1 MKKRII
7 SALTSLAMSASFI
20 IGTLPASVQTMQ
32 AAAADITYTIADV
45 EGEAGADVDVPI
57 TIKGDTGTAGMVLEL
72 SADSRLKLKRRLNGN
87 AYEGAPTWN
96 ASTFT
101 FVWNA
106 GDGRNLVAAD
116 GAVLT
121 TLRFTV
127 PADAKPGDTYPISFR
142 GSESKVIDQDGNA
155 HNVTYV
161 DGSITIPG
169 GATTTTAAATTAAP
183 TTTTKAAVAT
193 TTQKVVSADLTYEIA
208 TVEGEAGA
216 DVDVPITIKGTDPGT
231 AGMVLELSADSNLKL
246 KRRMNGNAYEG
257 APTWNATTLTYVWNA
272 GDGRNLVAKDGATLT
287 TLKFTVPA
295 DAKPGDEYPITFRSD
310 LCKVIDQDGNKLDIA
325 LVGGKIVIPATATTA
340 AETTTTKAAETTTTQ
355 AGIAVDLTYEIA
367 TVEGEA
373 GADVDVP
380 ITIKGTDPGTAGM
393 ILELSADSN
402 LKLKRRLNGDAYE
415 GAPTWNATTLTYVW
429 NAGDGR
435 NLVAKDGA
443 TLTTLKFTVPADAKP
458 GDEYPITFRSD
469 LCKVIDQDGNKLDV
483 TFTDGKIIIPEA
495 TTTTTAAAT
504 TTTAAETT
512 TTTAAA
518 TTTTAAAT
526 TTSAPATTTTAAPVT
541 TTLPDAGAVTYVVPT
556 VTAAAGDEV
565 SMPVQVLGDPGTAGV
580 VIDLESDARLGYV
593 GYTAGVYAGGQ
604 WNQAKLIYSWSSGEG
619 ENVTADN
626 EAAMFNVTFKVPDDA
641 KPGDVFPITF
651 ESAEAVDTFGSN
663 IDVVTVDGA
672 IVIPDVTTTTT
683 EEVTTTTTA
692 AETTTTAAPVS
703 TTLPDAG
710 AVTYVVPTVT
720 AAAGDEVSMPVQV
733 LGDPGTAGVVI
744 DLKSD
749 ARLGY
754 VGYTAGVYAGGQW
767 NQAKLIYSWSSGE
780 GENVTADNEAAM
792 FNVTFKVPDDAKPG
806 DVFPI
811 TFESTEAVDTFGS
824 KIDVVTVDGAIV
836 IPDVTTTTTEE
847 VTTTTTAA
855 ETTTTTAAATT
866 TTAAETT
873 TTTAAA
879 TTTTAA
885 ETTTSTAAATTTS
898 APATT
903 TTAAPVTTTLPD
915 AGAVTYVVPTVTAA
929 AGDEVSM
936 PVQVLGDPGTAGVV
950 IDLESDARLGYVGYT
965 AGVYAGGQ
973 WNQAKLIYSWS
984 SGEGEN
990 VTADNEAAMFNVTF
1004 KVPDDAKPGDV
1015 FPITFESAEAVDTFG
1030 SNIDVVTVD
1039 GAIVIPDVTTTTTE
1053 EVTTTTTA
1061 AETTTTTAAATT
1073 TTEEVTTTTAAET
1086 TTSTAA
1092 ATTTTEEVTT
1102 TTTAAATTTTEEV
1115 TTTTTAAATTTT
1127 EEVTTTTTG
1136 AGTTTT
1142 APTTTTTTT
1151 ESTTVTTGRVNY
1163 QIAEVEA
1170 QPGEKVSVPV
1180 YVINDTGTLG
1190 LTVQF
1195 TADSRLKYQSN
1206 KAGDAYTGMP
1216 VWNAASFTL
1225 NWNLDAAETA
1235 KSGAVLTTLT
1245 YKVPD
1250 DAQPGDRFPVEFV
1263 VENCSTVDENGN
1275 TLTVGYFNGAIY
1287 IPDPDAT
1294 TTSTTEAPVT
1304 TTTTT
1309 TTPEAVTTTAPVTT
1323 TSESISTTM
1332 TTGRV
1337 NYQIAEVE
1345 AQPGEKVPVPV
1356 YVVNDTGTLGLT
1368 VQFTADSRLKYQS
1381 NAVGNAYTGMPV
1393 WDAAS
1398 YTLNWSLDTAE
1409 TAKSGAVLTTLTYKV
1424 PDDAQPG
1431 DRFPV
1436 EFVVENCSTVDEN
1449 GNALTVGY
1457 FNGAIYIPDPDAT
1470 TTSTT
1475 EAPVTTTTTTT
1486 TTAAETNVTSSEVTT
1501 VSTTETTVT
1510 SSEVTT
1516 VSTTETTVT
1525 SSETT
1530 TVSTTETTVTSSE
1543 VTTVSTTETTV
1554 TSSEA
1559 SGSETT
1565 TETSVSQSFSFTE
1578 PTRVCYWSHDNRPFD
1593 LEGLKVILQET
1604 IFIIHED
1611 GTVVEAEEQPAAV
1624 DITELCKTIFCNDK
1638 QVATPEDTY
1647 ETQIYKYMLEFAYEG
1662 NPEVI
1667 VGTHQVLIGVKGD
1680 TNLSGDVTV
1689 ADAVEILMYRAD
1701 MMANPNNPTYVFNE
1715 DPDLH
1720 KLGYFLG
1727 NVDCIKEG
1735 DDLNVA
1741 DAVNILM
1748 FRAEVLANGSATW
1761 EQIVGYDLIDPSDES
1776 TFRTI
1781 EKL

>member
-57 TIKGDTGTAGMVLEL
+57 TIKDDTGTAGMVLEL

-246 KRRMNGNAYEG
+246 KRRLNGDAYEG

-355 AGIAVDLTYEIA
+355 AGIAVDLIYEIA

-393 ILELSADSN
+393 VLELSADSN

-443 TLTTLKFTVPADAKP
+443 TLTTLRFTVPADAKP

-495 TTTTTAAAT
+495 TTTTTEEVTT
-504 TTTAAETT
+504 TTTAEATT

-672 IVIPDVTTTTT
+672 IIIPDVTTTTT

-692 AETTTTAAPVS
+692 AE
-703 TTLPDAG
+703 
-710 AVTYVVPTVT
+710 
-720 AAAGDEVSMPVQV
+720 
-733 LGDPGTAGVVI
+733 
-744 DLKSD
+744 
-749 ARLGY
+749 
-754 VGYTAGVYAGGQW
+754 
-767 NQAKLIYSWSSGE
+767 
-780 GENVTADNEAAM
+780 
-792 FNVTFKVPDDAKPG
+792 
-806 DVFPI
+806 
-811 TFESTEAVDTFGS
+811 
-824 KIDVVTVDGAIV
+824 
-836 IPDVTTTTTEE
+836 
-847 VTTTTTAA
+847 
-855 ETTTTTAAATT
+855 
-866 TTAAETT
+866 
-873 TTTAAA
+873 
-879 TTTTAA
+879 
-885 ETTTSTAAATTTS
+885 
-898 APATT
+898 TT

-1039 GAIVIPDVTTTTTE
+1039 GAIIIPDVTTTTTE

-1073 TTEEVTTTTAAET
+1073 TTAAE
-1086 TTSTAA
+1086 
-1092 ATTTTEEVTT
+1092 TT

-1115 TTTTTAAATTTT
+1115 TTTTTAEATTTTTAAATTTTAAATTTSAPATTTTAAPVTTTLPDAGAVTYVVPTVTAAAGDEVSMPVQVLGDPGTAGVVIDLESDARLGYVGYTAGVYAGGQWNQAKLIYSWFSGEGENVTADNEAAMFNVTFKVPDDAKPGDVFPITFESAEAVDTFGSNIDVVTVDGAIIIPDVTTTTTAAETTTTTAAATTTTAAETTTTTAAATTTTAAETTTTT
-1127 EEVTTTTTG
+1127 EEVTTTTT
-1136 AGTTTT
+1136 AAETTTTTEEVTTTTTAAETTTTTEEVTTTTTAAETTTTTAAATTTT
-1142 APTTTTTTT
+1142 APATTTTTA

-1170 QPGEKVSVPV
+1170 QPGEKVPVPV

-1275 TLTVGYFNGAIY
+1275 ALTVGYFNGAIY

-1323 TSESISTTM
+1323 TSETISTTM

-1381 NAVGNAYTGMPV
+1381 NAAGNAYTGMPV

-1475 EAPVTTTTTTT
+1475 EALVTTTTTTT
-1486 TTAAETNVTSSEVTT
+1486 TTAA
-1501 VSTTETTVT
+1501 ETTVT

-1516 VSTTETTVT
+1516 VSTTET
-1525 SSETT
+1525 SETG
-1530 TVSTTETTVTSSE
+1530 
-1543 VTTVSTTETTV
+1543 
-1554 TSSEA
+1554 
-1559 SGSETT
+1559 GSETT

-1624 DITELCKTIFCNDK
+1624 DITEQCKTIFCNDK

-1662 NPEVI
+1662 NPDVI

>member
-57 TIKGDTGTAGMVLEL
+57 TIKGTDTGTAGMVLEL

-96 ASTFT
+96 AATLT
-101 FVWNA
+101 YIWNA

-116 GAVLT
+116 GATLT

-127 PADAKPGDTYPISFR
+127 PADAQPGDTYPISFR

-183 TTTTKAAVAT
+183 TTTTKAAAAT

-216 DVDVPITIKGTDPGT
+216 DVDVPITIKGTDTGT

-246 KRRMNGNAYEG
+246 KRRMNGTAYEGAPTWNKDTLTYIWNAGDGRNLVAADGATLTTLRFTVPADAKPGDEYPISFRSDLCKVIDQDGNKLDIALVGGKIVIPATATTAAETTTTKAVETTTTQAGIAVDLTYEIATVEGEAGADVDVPITIKGTDTGTAGMVLELSADSNLKLKRRMNGTAYEG
-257 APTWNATTLTYVWNA
+257 APTWNAKTLTYIWNA

-310 LCKVIDQDGNKLDIA
+310 LCKVIDQDGNKLDI
-325 LVGGKIVIPATATTA
+325 
-340 AETTTTKAAETTTTQ
+340 
-355 AGIAVDLTYEIA
+355 
-367 TVEGEA
+367 
-373 GADVDVP
+373 
-380 ITIKGTDPGTAGM
+380 
-393 ILELSADSN
+393 
-402 LKLKRRLNGDAYE
+402 
-415 GAPTWNATTLTYVW
+415 
-429 NAGDGR
+429 
-435 NLVAKDGA
+435 
-443 TLTTLKFTVPADAKP
+443 
-458 GDEYPITFRSD
+458 
-469 LCKVIDQDGNKLDV
+469 
-483 TFTDGKIIIPEA
+483 TFTDGKIIIPDA
-495 TTTTTAAAT
+495 TTTTEEVT

-526 TTSAPATTTTAAPVT
+526 TTSAPAATTTAAPVTTTLPDAGAVTYVVPTVTAAAGDEVSMPVQVLGDPGTAGVVIDLESDARLGYVGYTAGVYAGGQWNQAKLIYSWSSGEGENVTADNEAAMFNVTFKVPDDAKPGDVFPITFESAEAVDTFGSNIDVVTVDGAIIIPDVTTTTTEEVTTTTTAAETTTTAAPVT

-672 IVIPDVTTTTT
+672 IIIPD
-683 EEVTTTTTA
+683 
-692 AETTTTAAPVS
+692 
-703 TTLPDAG
+703 
-710 AVTYVVPTVT
+710 
-720 AAAGDEVSMPVQV
+720 
-733 LGDPGTAGVVI
+733 
-744 DLKSD
+744 
-749 ARLGY
+749 
-754 VGYTAGVYAGGQW
+754 
-767 NQAKLIYSWSSGE
+767 
-780 GENVTADNEAAM
+780 
-792 FNVTFKVPDDAKPG
+792 
-806 DVFPI
+806 
-811 TFESTEAVDTFGS
+811 
-824 KIDVVTVDGAIV
+824 
-836 IPDVTTTTTEE
+836 

-873 TTTAAA
+873 TTTAVA

-885 ETTTSTAAATTTS
+885 ETTTTTEEVT
-898 APATT
+898 TT
-903 TTAAPVTTTLPD
+903 TTAA
-915 AGAVTYVVPTVTAA
+915 
-929 AGDEVSM
+929 E
-936 PVQVLGDPGTAGVV
+936 
-950 IDLESDARLGYVGYT
+950 
-965 AGVYAGGQ
+965 
-973 WNQAKLIYSWS
+973 
-984 SGEGEN
+984 
-990 VTADNEAAMFNVTF
+990 
-1004 KVPDDAKPGDV
+1004 
-1015 FPITFESAEAVDTFG
+1015 
-1030 SNIDVVTVD
+1030 
-1039 GAIVIPDVTTTTTE
+1039 TTTTTE

-1073 TTEEVTTTTAAET
+1073 TTAPA
-1086 TTSTAA
+1086 
-1092 ATTTTEEVTT
+1092 TT
-1102 TTTAAATTTTEEV
+1102 TTTA
-1115 TTTTTAAATTTT
+1115 
-1127 EEVTTTTTG
+1127 
-1136 AGTTTT
+1136 
-1142 APTTTTTTT
+1142 

-1170 QPGEKVSVPV
+1170 QPGEKVPVPV

-1275 TLTVGYFNGAIY
+1275 ALTVGYFNGAIY

-1309 TTPEAVTTTAPVTT
+1309 TTTTTPEAVTTTAPVTT
-1323 TSESISTTM
+1323 TSETISTTM

-1381 NAVGNAYTGMPV
+1381 NKAGDAYTGMPV
-1393 WDAAS
+1393 WNAAS
-1398 YTLNWSLDTAE
+1398 FTLNWNLDAAE

-1475 EAPVTTTTTTT
+1475 EALVTTTTTTT
-1486 TTAAETNVTSSEVTT
+1486 TTAA
-1501 VSTTETTVT
+1501 ETTVT

-1516 VSTTETTVT
+1516 VSTTET
-1525 SSETT
+1525 SETG
-1530 TVSTTETTVTSSE
+1530 
-1543 VTTVSTTETTV
+1543 
-1554 TSSEA
+1554 
-1559 SGSETT
+1559 GSETT

-1624 DITELCKTIFCNDK
+1624 DITEQCKTIFCNDK

-1662 NPEVI
+1662 NPDVI

>member
-57 TIKGDTGTAGMVLEL
+57 TIKGTDTGTAGMVLEL

-96 ASTFT
+96 AATLT
-101 FVWNA
+101 YIWNA

-116 GAVLT
+116 GATLT

-127 PADAKPGDTYPISFR
+127 PADAQPGDTYPISFR

-169 GATTTTAAATTAAP
+169 GATTTTAVATTTAAP
-183 TTTTKAAVAT
+183 TTTTKAAAAT
-193 TTQKVVSADLTYEIA
+193 TTQKVIAADLTYEIA

-216 DVDVPITIKGTDPGT
+216 DVDVPITIKGTDTGTAGMVLELSADSNLKLKRRLNGDAYEGAPTWNKDTLTYIWNAGDGRNLVAADGATLTTLRFTVPADAKPGDEYPISFRSDLCKVIDQDGNKLDIALVGGKIVIPATATTAAETTTTKAVETTTTQAGIAVDLTYEIATVEGEAGADVDVPITIKGTDTGT

-246 KRRMNGNAYEG
+246 KRRMNGTAYEG
-257 APTWNATTLTYVWNA
+257 APTWNKDTLTYIWNA

-310 LCKVIDQDGNKLDIA
+310 LCKVIDQDGNKLDI
-325 LVGGKIVIPATATTA
+325 
-340 AETTTTKAAETTTTQ
+340 
-355 AGIAVDLTYEIA
+355 
-367 TVEGEA
+367 
-373 GADVDVP
+373 
-380 ITIKGTDPGTAGM
+380 
-393 ILELSADSN
+393 
-402 LKLKRRLNGDAYE
+402 
-415 GAPTWNATTLTYVW
+415 
-429 NAGDGR
+429 
-435 NLVAKDGA
+435 
-443 TLTTLKFTVPADAKP
+443 
-458 GDEYPITFRSD
+458 
-469 LCKVIDQDGNKLDV
+469 
-483 TFTDGKIIIPEA
+483 TFTDGKIIIPA
-495 TTTTTAAAT
+495 ATTTTAAAT
-504 TTTAAETT
+504 TTTAAATTTTTAAATTTSAPAATTTAAPVSTTLPDAGAVTYVVPTVTAAAGDEVSMPVQVLGDPGTAGVVIDLESDARLGYVGYTAGVYAGGQWNQAKLIYSWSSGEGENVTADNEAAMFNVTFKVPDDAKPGDVFPITFESTEAVDTFGSNIDVVTVDGAIIIPDVTTTTTEEVTTTTTAEATT

-672 IVIPDVTTTTT
+672 IIIPD
-683 EEVTTTTTA
+683 
-692 AETTTTAAPVS
+692 
-703 TTLPDAG
+703 
-710 AVTYVVPTVT
+710 
-720 AAAGDEVSMPVQV
+720 
-733 LGDPGTAGVVI
+733 
-744 DLKSD
+744 
-749 ARLGY
+749 
-754 VGYTAGVYAGGQW
+754 
-767 NQAKLIYSWSSGE
+767 
-780 GENVTADNEAAM
+780 
-792 FNVTFKVPDDAKPG
+792 
-806 DVFPI
+806 
-811 TFESTEAVDTFGS
+811 
-824 KIDVVTVDGAIV
+824 
-836 IPDVTTTTTEE
+836 

-873 TTTAAA
+873 TTTAVA

-885 ETTTSTAAATTTS
+885 ETTTTTEEVT
-898 APATT
+898 TT
-903 TTAAPVTTTLPD
+903 TTAAETTTTTEEVTTT
-915 AGAVTYVVPTVTAA
+915 TTAA
-929 AGDEVSM
+929 E
-936 PVQVLGDPGTAGVV
+936 
-950 IDLESDARLGYVGYT
+950 
-965 AGVYAGGQ
+965 
-973 WNQAKLIYSWS
+973 
-984 SGEGEN
+984 
-990 VTADNEAAMFNVTF
+990 
-1004 KVPDDAKPGDV
+1004 
-1015 FPITFESAEAVDTFG
+1015 
-1030 SNIDVVTVD
+1030 
-1039 GAIVIPDVTTTTTE
+1039 TTTTTE

-1073 TTEEVTTTTAAET
+1073 TTAPA
-1086 TTSTAA
+1086 
-1092 ATTTTEEVTT
+1092 TT
-1102 TTTAAATTTTEEV
+1102 TTTA
-1115 TTTTTAAATTTT
+1115 
-1127 EEVTTTTTG
+1127 
-1136 AGTTTT
+1136 
-1142 APTTTTTTT
+1142 

-1170 QPGEKVSVPV
+1170 QPGEKVPVPV

-1275 TLTVGYFNGAIY
+1275 
-1287 IPDPDAT
+1287 
-1294 TTSTTEAPVT
+1294 
-1304 TTTTT
+1304 
-1309 TTPEAVTTTAPVTT
+1309 
-1323 TSESISTTM
+1323 
-1332 TTGRV
+1332 
-1337 NYQIAEVE
+1337 
-1345 AQPGEKVPVPV
+1345 
-1356 YVVNDTGTLGLT
+1356 
-1368 VQFTADSRLKYQS
+1368 
-1381 NAVGNAYTGMPV
+1381 
-1393 WDAAS
+1393 
-1398 YTLNWSLDTAE
+1398 
-1409 TAKSGAVLTTLTYKV
+1409 
-1424 PDDAQPG
+1424 
-1431 DRFPV
+1431 
-1436 EFVVENCSTVDEN
+1436 
-1449 GNALTVGY
+1449 ALTVGY

-1475 EAPVTTTTTTT
+1475 EALVTTTTTTT
-1486 TTAAETNVTSSEVTT
+1486 TTAA
-1501 VSTTETTVT
+1501 ETTVT

-1516 VSTTETTVT
+1516 VSTTET
-1525 SSETT
+1525 SETG
-1530 TVSTTETTVTSSE
+1530 
-1543 VTTVSTTETTV
+1543 
-1554 TSSEA
+1554 
-1559 SGSETT
+1559 GSETT

-1624 DITELCKTIFCNDK
+1624 DITEQCKTIFCNDK

-1662 NPEVI
+1662 NPDVI

>member
-57 TIKGDTGTAGMVLEL
+57 TIKGTDTGTAGMVLEL

-96 ASTFT
+96 AATLT
-101 FVWNA
+101 YIWNA

-116 GAVLT
+116 GATLT

-127 PADAKPGDTYPISFR
+127 PADAQPGDTYPISFR

-169 GATTTTAAATTAAP
+169 GATTTTAAATTTAAP
-183 TTTTKAAVAT
+183 TTTTKVAAAT
-193 TTQKVVSADLTYEIA
+193 TTQKVIAADLTYEIA

-216 DVDVPITIKGTDPGT
+216 DVDVPITVKGTDPGT

-246 KRRMNGNAYEG
+246 KRRLNGSAYEG
-257 APTWNATTLTYVWNA
+257 APTWNAATLTY
-272 GDGRNLVAKDGATLT
+272 
-287 TLKFTVPA
+287 
-295 DAKPGDEYPITFRSD
+295 I
-310 LCKVIDQDGNKLDIA
+310 
-325 LVGGKIVIPATATTA
+325 
-340 AETTTTKAAETTTTQ
+340 
-355 AGIAVDLTYEIA
+355 
-367 TVEGEA
+367 
-373 GADVDVP
+373 
-380 ITIKGTDPGTAGM
+380 
-393 ILELSADSN
+393 
-402 LKLKRRLNGDAYE
+402 
-415 GAPTWNATTLTYVW
+415 W

-483 TFTDGKIIIPEA
+483 ALVGGKIVIPATAITTAAEATTTKAAETTSTQAVIAVDLTYEIATVEGEAGADVDVPITVKGTDPGTAGMVLELSADSNLKLKRRLNGDAYEGAPTWNATTLTYIWNAGDGRNLVAADGATLTTLRFTVPADAKPGDEYPITFRSDLCKVIDQDGNKLDVTFTDGKIIIPAA
-495 TTTTTAAAT
+495 TTTTEEVTT

-526 TTSAPATTTTAAPVT
+526 TTSAPAATTTAAPVS

-672 IVIPDVTTTTT
+672 II
-683 EEVTTTTTA
+683 
-692 AETTTTAAPVS
+692 
-703 TTLPDAG
+703 
-710 AVTYVVPTVT
+710 
-720 AAAGDEVSMPVQV
+720 
-733 LGDPGTAGVVI
+733 
-744 DLKSD
+744 
-749 ARLGY
+749 
-754 VGYTAGVYAGGQW
+754 
-767 NQAKLIYSWSSGE
+767 
-780 GENVTADNEAAM
+780 
-792 FNVTFKVPDDAKPG
+792 
-806 DVFPI
+806 
-811 TFESTEAVDTFGS
+811 
-824 KIDVVTVDGAIV
+824 

-866 TTAAETT
+866 TTAA
-873 TTTAAA
+873 
-879 TTTTAA
+879 
-885 ETTTSTAAATTTS
+885 
-898 APATT
+898 
-903 TTAAPVTTTLPD
+903 
-915 AGAVTYVVPTVTAA
+915 
-929 AGDEVSM
+929 
-936 PVQVLGDPGTAGVV
+936 
-950 IDLESDARLGYVGYT
+950 
-965 AGVYAGGQ
+965 
-973 WNQAKLIYSWS
+973 
-984 SGEGEN
+984 
-990 VTADNEAAMFNVTF
+990 
-1004 KVPDDAKPGDV
+1004 
-1015 FPITFESAEAVDTFG
+1015 
-1030 SNIDVVTVD
+1030 
-1039 GAIVIPDVTTTTTE
+1039 
-1053 EVTTTTTA
+1053 
-1061 AETTTTTAAATT
+1061 ATT
-1073 TTEEVTTTTAAET
+1073 TTEEVTTT
-1086 TTSTAA
+1086 TAA

-1136 AGTTTT
+1136 AATTTT
-1142 APTTTTTTT
+1142 APATTTTTT

-1170 QPGEKVSVPV
+1170 QPGDKV
-1180 YVINDTGTLG
+1180 
-1190 LTVQF
+1190 
-1195 TADSRLKYQSN
+1195 A
-1206 KAGDAYTGMP
+1206 
-1216 VWNAASFTL
+1216 
-1225 NWNLDAAETA
+1225 
-1235 KSGAVLTTLT
+1235 
-1245 YKVPD
+1245 
-1250 DAQPGDRFPVEFV
+1250 
-1263 VENCSTVDENGN
+1263 
-1275 TLTVGYFNGAIY
+1275 
-1287 IPDPDAT
+1287 
-1294 TTSTTEAPVT
+1294 
-1304 TTTTT
+1304 
-1309 TTPEAVTTTAPVTT
+1309 
-1323 TSESISTTM
+1323 
-1332 TTGRV
+1332 
-1337 NYQIAEVE
+1337 
-1345 AQPGEKVPVPV
+1345 VPV

-1381 NAVGNAYTGMPV
+1381 NAAGNAYSGMPV
-1393 WDAAS
+1393 WNAAS
-1398 YTLNWSLDTAE
+1398 FTLNWNLDAAE

-1486 TTAAETNVTSSEVTT
+1486 TTTTAA
-1501 VSTTETTVT
+1501 ETTVT

-1525 SSETT
+1525 
-1530 TVSTTETTVTSSE
+1530 
-1543 VTTVSTTETTV
+1543 
-1554 TSSEA
+1554 

-1624 DITELCKTIFCNDK
+1624 DITEQCMTIFCNDK

-1662 NPEVI
+1662 NPDVI

>member
-1 MKKRII
+1 M
-7 SALTSLAMSASFI
+7 
-20 IGTLPASVQTMQ
+20 
-32 AAAADITYTIADV
+32 
-45 EGEAGADVDVPI
+45 
-57 TIKGDTGTAGMVLEL
+57 
-72 SADSRLKLKRRLNGN
+72 
-87 AYEGAPTWN
+87 
-96 ASTFT
+96 
-101 FVWNA
+101 
-106 GDGRNLVAAD
+106 
-116 GAVLT
+116 
-121 TLRFTV
+121 
-127 PADAKPGDTYPISFR
+127 
-142 GSESKVIDQDGNA
+142 
-155 HNVTYV
+155 
-161 DGSITIPG
+161 
-169 GATTTTAAATTAAP
+169 
-183 TTTTKAAVAT
+183 
-193 TTQKVVSADLTYEIA
+193 
-208 TVEGEAGA
+208 
-216 DVDVPITIKGTDPGT
+216 
-231 AGMVLELSADSNLKL
+231 
-246 KRRMNGNAYEG
+246 
-257 APTWNATTLTYVWNA
+257 
-272 GDGRNLVAKDGATLT
+272 
-287 TLKFTVPA
+287 
-295 DAKPGDEYPITFRSD
+295 
-310 LCKVIDQDGNKLDIA
+310 
-325 LVGGKIVIPATATTA
+325 
-340 AETTTTKAAETTTTQ
+340 
-355 AGIAVDLTYEIA
+355 
-367 TVEGEA
+367 
-373 GADVDVP
+373 
-380 ITIKGTDPGTAGM
+380 
-393 ILELSADSN
+393 
-402 LKLKRRLNGDAYE
+402 
-415 GAPTWNATTLTYVW
+415 
-429 NAGDGR
+429 
-435 NLVAKDGA
+435 
-443 TLTTLKFTVPADAKP
+443 
-458 GDEYPITFRSD
+458 
-469 LCKVIDQDGNKLDV
+469 
-483 TFTDGKIIIPEA
+483 
-495 TTTTTAAAT
+495 
-504 TTTAAETT
+504 
-512 TTTAAA
+512 
-518 TTTTAAAT
+518 
-526 TTSAPATTTTAAPVT
+526 
-541 TTLPDAGAVTYVVPT
+541 
-556 VTAAAGDEV
+556 
-565 SMPVQVLGDPGTAGV
+565 
-580 VIDLESDARLGYV
+580 
-593 GYTAGVYAGGQ
+593 
-604 WNQAKLIYSWSSGEG
+604 
-619 ENVTADN
+619 
-626 EAAMFNVTFKVPDDA
+626 
-641 KPGDVFPITF
+641 
-651 ESAEAVDTFGSN
+651 
-663 IDVVTVDGA
+663 
-672 IVIPDVTTTTT
+672 
-683 EEVTTTTTA
+683 
-692 AETTTTAAPVS
+692 
-703 TTLPDAG
+703 
-710 AVTYVVPTVT
+710 
-720 AAAGDEVSMPVQV
+720 
-733 LGDPGTAGVVI
+733 
-744 DLKSD
+744 
-749 ARLGY
+749 
-754 VGYTAGVYAGGQW
+754 
-767 NQAKLIYSWSSGE
+767 
-780 GENVTADNEAAM
+780 
-792 FNVTFKVPDDAKPG
+792 
-806 DVFPI
+806 
-811 TFESTEAVDTFGS
+811 
-824 KIDVVTVDGAIV
+824 
-836 IPDVTTTTTEE
+836 
-847 VTTTTTAA
+847 
-855 ETTTTTAAATT
+855 
-866 TTAAETT
+866 
-873 TTTAAA
+873 
-879 TTTTAA
+879 
-885 ETTTSTAAATTTS
+885 
-898 APATT
+898 
-903 TTAAPVTTTLPD
+903 
-915 AGAVTYVVPTVTAA
+915 
-929 AGDEVSM
+929 
-936 PVQVLGDPGTAGVV
+936 
-950 IDLESDARLGYVGYT
+950 
-965 AGVYAGGQ
+965 
-973 WNQAKLIYSWS
+973 
-984 SGEGEN
+984 
-990 VTADNEAAMFNVTF
+990 
-1004 KVPDDAKPGDV
+1004 
-1015 FPITFESAEAVDTFG
+1015 
-1030 SNIDVVTVD
+1030 
-1039 GAIVIPDVTTTTTE
+1039 
-1053 EVTTTTTA
+1053 
-1061 AETTTTTAAATT
+1061 
-1073 TTEEVTTTTAAET
+1073 
-1086 TTSTAA
+1086 
-1092 ATTTTEEVTT
+1092 
-1102 TTTAAATTTTEEV
+1102 
-1115 TTTTTAAATTTT
+1115 
-1127 EEVTTTTTG
+1127 
-1136 AGTTTT
+1136 
-1142 APTTTTTTT
+1142 
-1151 ESTTVTTGRVNY
+1151 NY

-1170 QPGEKVSVPV
+1170 QPGEKVPVPV

-1309 TTPEAVTTTAPVTT
+1309 EAVTTTAPVTT

-1381 NAVGNAYTGMPV
+1381 NAAGNAYTGMPV

-1475 EAPVTTTTTTT
+1475 EASVTTTTTTT
-1486 TTAAETNVTSSEVTT
+1486 TTAAETTVTSSEVTT

-1525 SSETT
+1525 SSE
-1530 TVSTTETTVTSSE
+1530 

-1554 TSSEA
+1554 TTSET

-1624 DITELCKTIFCNDK
+1624 DITEQCMTIFCNDK

>member
-1 MKKRII
+1 M
-7 SALTSLAMSASFI
+7 
-20 IGTLPASVQTMQ
+20 PVQ
-32 AAAADITYTIADV
+32 V
-45 EGEAGADVDVPI
+45 L
-57 TIKGDTGTAGMVLEL
+57 GDPGTAGVVIDLESDARL
-72 SADSRLKLKRRLNGN
+72 GYVGYTAGVYAGGQWNQAKLIYSWSSGEGENVTADNEAAMFN
-87 AYEGAPTWN
+87 V
-96 ASTFT
+96 TFK
-101 FVWNA
+101 
-106 GDGRNLVAAD
+106 
-116 GAVLT
+116 
-121 TLRFTV
+121 V
-127 PADAKPGDTYPISFR
+127 PDDAKPGDVF
-142 GSESKVIDQDGNA
+142 
-155 HNVTYV
+155 
-161 DGSITIPG
+161 
-169 GATTTTAAATTAAP
+169 
-183 TTTTKAAVAT
+183 
-193 TTQKVVSADLTYEIA
+193 
-208 TVEGEAGA
+208 
-216 DVDVPITIKGTDPGT
+216 
-231 AGMVLELSADSNLKL
+231 
-246 KRRMNGNAYEG
+246 
-257 APTWNATTLTYVWNA
+257 
-272 GDGRNLVAKDGATLT
+272 
-287 TLKFTVPA
+287 
-295 DAKPGDEYPITFRSD
+295 PITFES
-310 LCKVIDQDGNKLDIA
+310 
-325 LVGGKIVIPATATTA
+325 T
-340 AETTTTKAAETTTTQ
+340 E
-355 AGIAVDLTYEIA
+355 AVDTFGSKIDVV
-367 TVEGEA
+367 TV
-373 GADVDVP
+373 
-380 ITIKGTDPGTAGM
+380 
-393 ILELSADSN
+393 
-402 LKLKRRLNGDAYE
+402 
-415 GAPTWNATTLTYVW
+415 
-429 NAGDGR
+429 
-435 NLVAKDGA
+435 DGA
-443 TLTTLKFTVPADAKP
+443 
-458 GDEYPITFRSD
+458 
-469 LCKVIDQDGNKLDV
+469 
-483 TFTDGKIIIPEA
+483 IIIPDV
-495 TTTTTAAAT
+495 
-504 TTTAAETT
+504 TT

-526 TTSAPATTTTAAPVT
+526 TTSAPAATTTAAPVS

-565 SMPVQVLGDPGTAGV
+565 SMPVQVLGDPGTAGVVIDLESDARLGYVGYTAGVYAGGQWNQAKLIYSWSSGEGENVTADNEAAMLNVTFKVPNDAKPGDVFPITFESAEAVDTFGSNIDVVKVDGAIIIPDVTTTTTEEVTTTTTAAETTTTTAAATTTTAAEITTTTEEVTTTTTAAETTTTTAAATTTSAPATTTTAAPVSTTLPEAGAVTYVVPTVTAAAGDEVSMPVQVLGDSGTAGV

-692 AETTTTAAPVS
+692 A
-703 TTLPDAG
+703 
-710 AVTYVVPTVT
+710 
-720 AAAGDEVSMPVQV
+720 
-733 LGDPGTAGVVI
+733 
-744 DLKSD
+744 
-749 ARLGY
+749 
-754 VGYTAGVYAGGQW
+754 
-767 NQAKLIYSWSSGE
+767 
-780 GENVTADNEAAM
+780 
-792 FNVTFKVPDDAKPG
+792 
-806 DVFPI
+806 
-811 TFESTEAVDTFGS
+811 
-824 KIDVVTVDGAIV
+824 
-836 IPDVTTTTTEE
+836 
-847 VTTTTTAA
+847 
-855 ETTTTTAAATT
+855 
-866 TTAAETT
+866 
-873 TTTAAA
+873 
-879 TTTTAA
+879 
-885 ETTTSTAAATTTS
+885 
-898 APATT
+898 
-903 TTAAPVTTTLPD
+903 
-915 AGAVTYVVPTVTAA
+915 
-929 AGDEVSM
+929 
-936 PVQVLGDPGTAGVV
+936 
-950 IDLESDARLGYVGYT
+950 
-965 AGVYAGGQ
+965 
-973 WNQAKLIYSWS
+973 
-984 SGEGEN
+984 
-990 VTADNEAAMFNVTF
+990 
-1004 KVPDDAKPGDV
+1004 
-1015 FPITFESAEAVDTFG
+1015 
-1030 SNIDVVTVD
+1030 
-1039 GAIVIPDVTTTTTE
+1039 
-1053 EVTTTTTA
+1053 
-1061 AETTTTTAAATT
+1061 
-1073 TTEEVTTTTAAET
+1073 
-1086 TTSTAA
+1086 
-1092 ATTTTEEVTT
+1092 
-1102 TTTAAATTTTEEV
+1102 ATTTTEEV

-1170 QPGEKVSVPV
+1170 QPGEKVPVPV

-1235 KSGAVLTTLT
+1235 KGGAVLTTLT

-1263 VENCSTVDENGN
+1263 VENCNTVDENGN

-1309 TTPEAVTTTAPVTT
+1309 EAVTTTAPVTT
-1323 TSESISTTM
+1323 TSETISTTM

-1381 NAVGNAYTGMPV
+1381 NAAGNAYTGMPV
-1393 WDAAS
+1393 WNAAS
-1398 YTLNWSLDTAE
+1398 FTLNWNLDAAE
-1409 TAKSGAVLTTLTYKV
+1409 TAKSGAVMTTLTYKV

-1486 TTAAETNVTSSEVTT
+1486 TTAAETTVTSSEVTT

-1525 SSETT
+1525 SSEVT

-1554 TSSEA
+1554 TSSEVTTVSTTETTVTSSEVTTVSTTETTVT

-1611 GTVVEAEEQPAAV
+1611 GSVVEAEDQPAAV
-1624 DITELCKTIFCNDK
+1624 DITEQCKTIFCNDK

-1662 NPEVI
+1662 NPDVI
-1667 VGTHQVLIGVKGD
+1667 VGTHLVLIGVKGD

>member
-246 KRRMNGNAYEG
+246 KRRLNGDAYEG

-355 AGIAVDLTYEIA
+355 AGIAVDLIYEIA

-393 ILELSADSN
+393 VLELSADSN

-443 TLTTLKFTVPADAKP
+443 TLTTLRFTVPADAKP

-495 TTTTTAAAT
+495 TTTTTEEVTT
-504 TTTAAETT
+504 TTTAEATT

-672 IVIPDVTTTTT
+672 IIIPDVTTTTT

-692 AETTTTAAPVS
+692 AE
-703 TTLPDAG
+703 
-710 AVTYVVPTVT
+710 
-720 AAAGDEVSMPVQV
+720 
-733 LGDPGTAGVVI
+733 
-744 DLKSD
+744 
-749 ARLGY
+749 
-754 VGYTAGVYAGGQW
+754 
-767 NQAKLIYSWSSGE
+767 
-780 GENVTADNEAAM
+780 
-792 FNVTFKVPDDAKPG
+792 
-806 DVFPI
+806 
-811 TFESTEAVDTFGS
+811 
-824 KIDVVTVDGAIV
+824 
-836 IPDVTTTTTEE
+836 
-847 VTTTTTAA
+847 
-855 ETTTTTAAATT
+855 
-866 TTAAETT
+866 
-873 TTTAAA
+873 
-879 TTTTAA
+879 
-885 ETTTSTAAATTTS
+885 
-898 APATT
+898 TT

-1039 GAIVIPDVTTTTTE
+1039 GAIIIPD
-1053 EVTTTTTA
+1053 VTTTTTA
-1061 AETTTTTAAATT
+1061 AETTTTTAA
-1073 TTEEVTTTTAAET
+1073 
-1086 TTSTAA
+1086 
-1092 ATTTTEEVTT
+1092 TT
-1102 TTTAAATTTTEEV
+1102 TTTAPA
-1115 TTTTTAAATTTT
+1115 TTTTTA
-1127 EEVTTTTTG
+1127 
-1136 AGTTTT
+1136 
-1142 APTTTTTTT
+1142 

-1170 QPGEKVSVPV
+1170 QPGEKVPVPV

-1206 KAGDAYTGMP
+1206 
-1216 VWNAASFTL
+1216 AA
-1225 NWNLDAAETA
+1225 
-1235 KSGAVLTTLT
+1235 
-1245 YKVPD
+1245 
-1250 DAQPGDRFPVEFV
+1250 
-1263 VENCSTVDENGN
+1263 
-1275 TLTVGYFNGAIY
+1275 
-1287 IPDPDAT
+1287 
-1294 TTSTTEAPVT
+1294 
-1304 TTTTT
+1304 
-1309 TTPEAVTTTAPVTT
+1309 
-1323 TSESISTTM
+1323 
-1332 TTGRV
+1332 
-1337 NYQIAEVE
+1337 
-1345 AQPGEKVPVPV
+1345 
-1356 YVVNDTGTLGLT
+1356 
-1368 VQFTADSRLKYQS
+1368 
-1381 NAVGNAYTGMPV
+1381 GNAYTGMPV

-1475 EAPVTTTTTTT
+1475 EALVTTTTTTT
-1486 TTAAETNVTSSEVTT
+1486 TTAA
-1501 VSTTETTVT
+1501 
-1510 SSEVTT
+1510 
-1516 VSTTETTVT
+1516 
-1525 SSETT
+1525 
-1530 TVSTTETTVTSSE
+1530 ETTVTSSE

-1624 DITELCKTIFCNDK
+1624 DITEQCKTIFCNDK

-1662 NPEVI
+1662 NPDVI

>member
-57 TIKGDTGTAGMVLEL
+57 TIKGTDTGTAGMVLEL

-96 ASTFT
+96 AATLT
-101 FVWNA
+101 YIWNA

-116 GAVLT
+116 GATLT

-127 PADAKPGDTYPISFR
+127 PADAQPGDTYPISFR

-183 TTTTKAAVAT
+183 TTTTKAAAAT
-193 TTQKVVSADLTYEIA
+193 TTQKVVSADLTYEIATVEGEAGADVDVPITIKGTDTGTAGMVLELSADSNLKLKRRLNGDAYEGAPTWNKDTLTYIWNARDGRNLVAADRATLTTLRFTVPADAKPGDEYPISFRSDLCKVIDQDGNKLDIALVGGKIVIPATATTAAETTTTKAVETTTTQAGIAVDLTYEIA

-246 KRRMNGNAYEG
+246 KRRMNGTAYEG
-257 APTWNATTLTYVWNA
+257 APTWNAKTLTYIWNA

-310 LCKVIDQDGNKLDIA
+310 LCKVIDQDGNKL
-325 LVGGKIVIPATATTA
+325 
-340 AETTTTKAAETTTTQ
+340 
-355 AGIAVDLTYEIA
+355 GI
-367 TVEGEA
+367 
-373 GADVDVP
+373 
-380 ITIKGTDPGTAGM
+380 
-393 ILELSADSN
+393 
-402 LKLKRRLNGDAYE
+402 
-415 GAPTWNATTLTYVW
+415 
-429 NAGDGR
+429 
-435 NLVAKDGA
+435 
-443 TLTTLKFTVPADAKP
+443 
-458 GDEYPITFRSD
+458 
-469 LCKVIDQDGNKLDV
+469 
-483 TFTDGKIIIPEA
+483 TFTDGKIIIP
-495 TTTTTAAAT
+495 AAT

-526 TTSAPATTTTAAPVT
+526 TTSAPAA
-541 TTLPDAGAVTYVVPT
+541 
-556 VTAAAGDEV
+556 
-565 SMPVQVLGDPGTAGV
+565 
-580 VIDLESDARLGYV
+580 
-593 GYTAGVYAGGQ
+593 
-604 WNQAKLIYSWSSGEG
+604 
-619 ENVTADN
+619 
-626 EAAMFNVTFKVPDDA
+626 
-641 KPGDVFPITF
+641 
-651 ESAEAVDTFGSN
+651 
-663 IDVVTVDGA
+663 
-672 IVIPDVTTTTT
+672 
-683 EEVTTTTTA
+683 
-692 AETTTTAAPVS
+692 TTTAAPVS

-733 LGDPGTAGVVI
+733 LGDPGTAGVV
-744 DLKSD
+744 
-749 ARLGY
+749 
-754 VGYTAGVYAGGQW
+754 V
-767 NQAKLIYSWSSGE
+767 
-780 GENVTADNEAAM
+780 
-792 FNVTFKVPDDAKPG
+792 
-806 DVFPI
+806 
-811 TFESTEAVDTFGS
+811 
-824 KIDVVTVDGAIV
+824 
-836 IPDVTTTTTEE
+836 
-847 VTTTTTAA
+847 
-855 ETTTTTAAATT
+855 
-866 TTAAETT
+866 
-873 TTTAAA
+873 
-879 TTTTAA
+879 
-885 ETTTSTAAATTTS
+885 
-898 APATT
+898 
-903 TTAAPVTTTLPD
+903 
-915 AGAVTYVVPTVTAA
+915 
-929 AGDEVSM
+929 
-936 PVQVLGDPGTAGVV
+936 
-950 IDLESDARLGYVGYT
+950 DLESDARLGYVGYT

-1073 TTEEVTTTTAAET
+1073 TTAAETTTTTAAATTTTAAET
-1086 TTSTAA
+1086 
-1092 ATTTTEEVTT
+1092 
-1102 TTTAAATTTTEEV
+1102 TTTTEEV

-1151 ESTTVTTGRVNY
+1151 ESTTVTNGRVNY

-1170 QPGEKVSVPV
+1170 QPGEKVPVPV

-1309 TTPEAVTTTAPVTT
+1309 TTTEAVTTTAPVTT
-1323 TSESISTTM
+1323 TSETISTTM

-1486 TTAAETNVTSSEVTT
+1486 TTAAET
-1501 VSTTETTVT
+1501 TVT

-1525 SSETT
+1525 SSET
-1530 TVSTTETTVTSSE
+1530 
-1543 VTTVSTTETTV
+1543 
-1554 TSSEA
+1554 

-1624 DITELCKTIFCNDK
+1624 DITEQCMTIFCNDK

-1662 NPEVI
+1662 NPDVI

>member
-20 IGTLPASVQTMQ
+20 IGTLPATVQTLQ

-127 PADAKPGDTYPISFR
+127 PADAQPGDTYPISFR

-183 TTTTKAAVAT
+183 TTTTKAAAAT

-216 DVDVPITIKGTDPGT
+216 DVDVPITIQGTDPGT

-340 AETTTTKAAETTTTQ
+340 AETTTTKAVETTTTQ
-355 AGIAVDLTYEIA
+355 AAIAVDLTYEIA

-380 ITIKGTDPGTAGM
+380 ITIQGTDPGTAGM
-393 ILELSADSN
+393 VLELSADSN
-402 LKLKRRLNGDAYE
+402 LKLKRRMNGNAYE

-469 LCKVIDQDGNKLDV
+469 LCKVIDQDGNKLDIS
-483 TFTDGKIIIPEA
+483 FTDGKIIIP
-495 TTTTTAAAT
+495 AAT

-526 TTSAPATTTTAAPVT
+526 TTSAPAATTTAAPVS

-580 VIDLESDARLGYV
+580 VVDLESDARLGYV

-744 DLKSD
+744 DL
-749 ARLGY
+749 
-754 VGYTAGVYAGGQW
+754 
-767 NQAKLIYSWSSGE
+767 
-780 GENVTADNEAAM
+780 
-792 FNVTFKVPDDAKPG
+792 
-806 DVFPI
+806 
-811 TFESTEAVDTFGS
+811 
-824 KIDVVTVDGAIV
+824 
-836 IPDVTTTTTEE
+836 
-847 VTTTTTAA
+847 
-855 ETTTTTAAATT
+855 
-866 TTAAETT
+866 
-873 TTTAAA
+873 
-879 TTTTAA
+879 
-885 ETTTSTAAATTTS
+885 
-898 APATT
+898 
-903 TTAAPVTTTLPD
+903 
-915 AGAVTYVVPTVTAA
+915 
-929 AGDEVSM
+929 
-936 PVQVLGDPGTAGVV
+936 
-950 IDLESDARLGYVGYT
+950 ESDARLGYVGYT

-1039 GAIVIPDVTTTTTE
+1039 GAIIIPDVTTTTTAAETTTTTAAATTTTAAETTTTTAAATTTTAAETTTTTEEVTTTTTAAETTTTTEEVTTTTTAAETTTTTE

-1061 AETTTTTAAATT
+1061 AETTTTTAA
-1073 TTEEVTTTTAAET
+1073 
-1086 TTSTAA
+1086 
-1092 ATTTTEEVTT
+1092 TT
-1102 TTTAAATTTTEEV
+1102 TTTAPA
-1115 TTTTTAAATTTT
+1115 TTTTTA
-1127 EEVTTTTTG
+1127 
-1136 AGTTTT
+1136 
-1142 APTTTTTTT
+1142 

-1170 QPGEKVSVPV
+1170 QPGEKVPVPV

-1275 TLTVGYFNGAIY
+1275 ALTVGYFNGAIY

-1323 TSESISTTM
+1323 TSETISTTM

-1381 NAVGNAYTGMPV
+1381 NAAGNAYTGMPV

-1475 EAPVTTTTTTT
+1475 EALVTTTTTTT
-1486 TTAAETNVTSSEVTT
+1486 TTAA
-1501 VSTTETTVT
+1501 
-1510 SSEVTT
+1510 
-1516 VSTTETTVT
+1516 
-1525 SSETT
+1525 
-1530 TVSTTETTVTSSE
+1530 ETTVTSSE

-1624 DITELCKTIFCNDK
+1624 DITEQCMTIFCNDK

-1662 NPEVI
+1662 NPDVI

>member
-20 IGTLPASVQTMQ
+20 IGTLPASVQTLQ

-169 GATTTTAAATTAAP
+169 GATTTTAAATTTAAP

-193 TTQKVVSADLTYEIA
+193 TTQKVVSADLSYEIA

-246 KRRMNGNAYEG
+246 KRRLNGNAYEG

-402 LKLKRRLNGDAYE
+402 LKLKRRMNGTAYE

-435 NLVAKDGA
+435 NLIAKDGA

-469 LCKVIDQDGNKLDV
+469 LCKVIDQDGNKLDI
-483 TFTDGKIIIPEA
+483 TFTDGKIIIPAA
-495 TTTTTAAAT
+495 TTTTEEVTT

-526 TTSAPATTTTAAPVT
+526 TTSAPAATTTAAPVT

-744 DLKSD
+744 DLESD

-811 TFESTEAVDTFGS
+811 TFESAEAVDTFGS
-824 KIDVVTVDGAIV
+824 NIDVVTVDGAIV

-866 TTAAETT
+866 TTEEV
-873 TTTAAA
+873 

-885 ETTTSTAAATTTS
+885 ETTTTTAAATTTS

-1073 TTEEVTTTTAAET
+1073 TTAAETTTTTAAATTTTAAET
-1086 TTSTAA
+1086 
-1092 ATTTTEEVTT
+1092 TTTTEEVTT
-1102 TTTAAATTTTEEV
+1102 TTTAAET
-1115 TTTTTAAATTTT
+1115 TTTT

-1170 QPGEKVSVPV
+1170 QPGEKVPVPV

-1309 TTPEAVTTTAPVTT
+1309 TTTEAVTTTAPVTT
-1323 TSESISTTM
+1323 TSETISTTM

-1486 TTAAETNVTSSEVTT
+1486 TTAAETTVTSSEVTTVSTTETTVTSSEVTTVSTTETTVTSSEVTTVSTTETTVTSSEVTT

-1525 SSETT
+1525 SSET
-1530 TVSTTETTVTSSE
+1530 
-1543 VTTVSTTETTV
+1543 
-1554 TSSEA
+1554 

-1593 LEGLKVILQET
+1593 LEGLKVMLQET

-1624 DITELCKTIFCNDK
+1624 DITEQCKTMFCNDK

-1662 NPEVI
+1662 NPDVI

>member
-231 AGMVLELSADSNLKL
+231 AGMVLEMSADSNLKL
-246 KRRMNGNAYEG
+246 KRRLNGDAYEG

-355 AGIAVDLTYEIA
+355 AGIAVDLIYEIA

-393 ILELSADSN
+393 VLELSADSN

-483 TFTDGKIIIPEA
+483 TFTDGKIIIPEVTTTTTEEV
-495 TTTTTAAAT
+495 TTTTTAEA
-504 TTTAAETT
+504 TT

-672 IVIPDVTTTTT
+672 IIIPDVTTTTT

-692 AETTTTAAPVS
+692 AETTTTVAPVS
-703 TTLPDAG
+703 
-710 AVTYVVPTVT
+710 
-720 AAAGDEVSMPVQV
+720 
-733 LGDPGTAGVVI
+733 
-744 DLKSD
+744 
-749 ARLGY
+749 
-754 VGYTAGVYAGGQW
+754 
-767 NQAKLIYSWSSGE
+767 
-780 GENVTADNEAAM
+780 
-792 FNVTFKVPDDAKPG
+792 
-806 DVFPI
+806 
-811 TFESTEAVDTFGS
+811 
-824 KIDVVTVDGAIV
+824 
-836 IPDVTTTTTEE
+836 
-847 VTTTTTAA
+847 
-855 ETTTTTAAATT
+855 
-866 TTAAETT
+866 
-873 TTTAAA
+873 
-879 TTTTAA
+879 
-885 ETTTSTAAATTTS
+885 
-898 APATT
+898 
-903 TTAAPVTTTLPD
+903 TTLPD

-1039 GAIVIPDVTTTTTE
+1039 GAIIIPDVTTTTTAAETTTTTAAATTTTAAETTTTTAAATTTTAAETTTTTEEVTTTTTAAETTTTTE

-1061 AETTTTTAAATT
+1061 AETTTTTAA
-1073 TTEEVTTTTAAET
+1073 
-1086 TTSTAA
+1086 
-1092 ATTTTEEVTT
+1092 TT
-1102 TTTAAATTTTEEV
+1102 TTTAPA
-1115 TTTTTAAATTTT
+1115 TTTTTA
-1127 EEVTTTTTG
+1127 
-1136 AGTTTT
+1136 
-1142 APTTTTTTT
+1142 

-1170 QPGEKVSVPV
+1170 QPGEKVPVPV

-1206 KAGDAYTGMP
+1206 
-1216 VWNAASFTL
+1216 AA
-1225 NWNLDAAETA
+1225 
-1235 KSGAVLTTLT
+1235 
-1245 YKVPD
+1245 
-1250 DAQPGDRFPVEFV
+1250 
-1263 VENCSTVDENGN
+1263 
-1275 TLTVGYFNGAIY
+1275 
-1287 IPDPDAT
+1287 
-1294 TTSTTEAPVT
+1294 
-1304 TTTTT
+1304 
-1309 TTPEAVTTTAPVTT
+1309 
-1323 TSESISTTM
+1323 
-1332 TTGRV
+1332 
-1337 NYQIAEVE
+1337 
-1345 AQPGEKVPVPV
+1345 
-1356 YVVNDTGTLGLT
+1356 
-1368 VQFTADSRLKYQS
+1368 
-1381 NAVGNAYTGMPV
+1381 GNAYTGMPV

-1486 TTAAETNVTSSEVTT
+1486 TPEAVTTTAPVTTTSETISTTMTTGRVNYQIAEVEAQPGEKVPVPVYVVNDTGTLGLTVQFTADSRLKYQSNAAGNAYTGMPVWDAASYTLNWSLDTAETAKSGAVLTTLTYKVPDDAQPGDRFPVEFVVENCSTVDENGNALTVGYFNGAIYIPDPDATTTSTTEALVTT
-1501 VSTTETTVT
+1501 TTTTTTTVAETTVT

-1525 SSETT
+1525 SSG
-1530 TVSTTETTVTSSE
+1530 
-1543 VTTVSTTETTV
+1543 
-1554 TSSEA
+1554 A

-1624 DITELCKTIFCNDK
+1624 DITEQCMTIFCNDK

-1662 NPEVI
+1662 NPDVI

>member
-57 TIKGDTGTAGMVLEL
+57 TIKGTDTGTAGMVLEL

-96 ASTFT
+96 AATLT
-101 FVWNA
+101 YIWNA

-116 GAVLT
+116 GATLT

-127 PADAKPGDTYPISFR
+127 PADAQPGDTYPISFR

-169 GATTTTAAATTAAP
+169 GATTTTAAATTTAAP
-183 TTTTKAAVAT
+183 TTTTKVAAAT
-193 TTQKVVSADLTYEIA
+193 TTQKVIAADLTYEIA

-216 DVDVPITIKGTDPGT
+216 DVDVPITVKGTDPGT

-246 KRRMNGNAYEG
+246 KRRLNGSAYEG
-257 APTWNATTLTYVWNA
+257 APTWNAATLTY
-272 GDGRNLVAKDGATLT
+272 
-287 TLKFTVPA
+287 
-295 DAKPGDEYPITFRSD
+295 I
-310 LCKVIDQDGNKLDIA
+310 
-325 LVGGKIVIPATATTA
+325 
-340 AETTTTKAAETTTTQ
+340 
-355 AGIAVDLTYEIA
+355 
-367 TVEGEA
+367 
-373 GADVDVP
+373 
-380 ITIKGTDPGTAGM
+380 
-393 ILELSADSN
+393 
-402 LKLKRRLNGDAYE
+402 
-415 GAPTWNATTLTYVW
+415 W

-483 TFTDGKIIIPEA
+483 ALVGGKIVIPATAITTAAEATTTKAAETTSTQAVIAVDLTYEIATVEGEAGADVDVPITVKGTDPGTAGMVLELSADSNLKLKRRLNGDAYEGAPTWNATTLTYIWNAGDGRNLVAADGATLTTLRFTVPADAKPGDEYPITFRSDLCKVIDQDGNKLDVTFTDGKIIIPAATTTTEEV
-495 TTTTTAAAT
+495 TTTTTAAATTTSAPAATTTAAPVSTTLPDAGAVTYVVPTVTAAAGDEVSMPVQVLGDPGTAGVVIDLESDARLGYVGYTAGVYAGGQWNQAKLIYSWSSGEGENVTADNEAAMFNVTFKVPDDAKPGDVFPITFESTEAVDTFGSKIDVVTVDGAIVIPDVTTTTTEEVTTTTTAAETTTTAAPVTTTLPDAGAVTYVVPTVTAAAGDEVSMPVQVLGDPGTAGVVIDLESDARLGYVGYTAGVYAGGQWNQTKLIYSWSSGEGENVTADNEAAMFNVTFKVPDDAKPGDVFPITFESTEAVDTFGSKIDVVTVDGAIVIPDVTTTTTEKVTTTTTAAETT

-518 TTTTAAAT
+518 TTTTEEVTTTTTAAETTTSTAAAT
-526 TTSAPATTTTAAPVT
+526 TTSAPATTTTVAPVS
-541 TTLPDAGAVTYVVPT
+541 TTLPEAGAVTYVVPT

-651 ESAEAVDTFGSN
+651 ESAEAVDTFGS
-663 IDVVTVDGA
+663 
-672 IVIPDVTTTTT
+672 
-683 EEVTTTTTA
+683 
-692 AETTTTAAPVS
+692 
-703 TTLPDAG
+703 
-710 AVTYVVPTVT
+710 
-720 AAAGDEVSMPVQV
+720 
-733 LGDPGTAGVVI
+733 
-744 DLKSD
+744 
-749 ARLGY
+749 
-754 VGYTAGVYAGGQW
+754 
-767 NQAKLIYSWSSGE
+767 
-780 GENVTADNEAAM
+780 
-792 FNVTFKVPDDAKPG
+792 
-806 DVFPI
+806 
-811 TFESTEAVDTFGS
+811 

-866 TTAAETT
+866 TTA
-873 TTTAAA
+873 
-879 TTTTAA
+879 
-885 ETTTSTAAATTTS
+885 
-898 APATT
+898 PA
-903 TTAAPVTTTLPD
+903 
-915 AGAVTYVVPTVTAA
+915 
-929 AGDEVSM
+929 
-936 PVQVLGDPGTAGVV
+936 
-950 IDLESDARLGYVGYT
+950 
-965 AGVYAGGQ
+965 
-973 WNQAKLIYSWS
+973 
-984 SGEGEN
+984 
-990 VTADNEAAMFNVTF
+990 
-1004 KVPDDAKPGDV
+1004 
-1015 FPITFESAEAVDTFG
+1015 
-1030 SNIDVVTVD
+1030 
-1039 GAIVIPDVTTTTTE
+1039 
-1053 EVTTTTTA
+1053 
-1061 AETTTTTAAATT
+1061 
-1073 TTEEVTTTTAAET
+1073 
-1086 TTSTAA
+1086 
-1092 ATTTTEEVTT
+1092 
-1102 TTTAAATTTTEEV
+1102 
-1115 TTTTTAAATTTT
+1115 
-1127 EEVTTTTTG
+1127 
-1136 AGTTTT
+1136 
-1142 APTTTTTTT
+1142 TTTTTT

-1170 QPGEKVSVPV
+1170 QPGDKV
-1180 YVINDTGTLG
+1180 
-1190 LTVQF
+1190 
-1195 TADSRLKYQSN
+1195 A
-1206 KAGDAYTGMP
+1206 
-1216 VWNAASFTL
+1216 
-1225 NWNLDAAETA
+1225 
-1235 KSGAVLTTLT
+1235 
-1245 YKVPD
+1245 
-1250 DAQPGDRFPVEFV
+1250 
-1263 VENCSTVDENGN
+1263 
-1275 TLTVGYFNGAIY
+1275 
-1287 IPDPDAT
+1287 
-1294 TTSTTEAPVT
+1294 
-1304 TTTTT
+1304 
-1309 TTPEAVTTTAPVTT
+1309 
-1323 TSESISTTM
+1323 
-1332 TTGRV
+1332 
-1337 NYQIAEVE
+1337 
-1345 AQPGEKVPVPV
+1345 VPV

-1381 NAVGNAYTGMPV
+1381 NAAGNAYSGMPV
-1393 WDAAS
+1393 WNAAS
-1398 YTLNWSLDTAE
+1398 FTLNWNLDAAE

-1486 TTAAETNVTSSEVTT
+1486 TTAAET
-1501 VSTTETTVT
+1501 TVT
-1510 SSEVTT
+1510 SIEVTT

-1525 SSETT
+1525 SSET
-1530 TVSTTETTVTSSE
+1530 
-1543 VTTVSTTETTV
+1543 
-1554 TSSEA
+1554 

-1624 DITELCKTIFCNDK
+1624 DITEQCMTIFCNDK
-1638 QVATPEDTY
+1638 QVAAPEDTY

-1662 NPEVI
+1662 KPNVI

-1701 MMANPNNPTYVFNE
+1701 MMANPNNATYVFNE

>member
-183 TTTTKAAVAT
+183 TTTTKAAAAT

-246 KRRMNGNAYEG
+246 KRRLNGNAYEG

-340 AETTTTKAAETTTTQ
+340 AETTTTKVAETTTTQ

-443 TLTTLKFTVPADAKP
+443 TLTTLRFTVPADAKP

-495 TTTTTAAAT
+495 TTTTTEEVTT
-504 TTTAAETT
+504 TTTAEATT

-672 IVIPDVTTTTT
+672 IIIPD
-683 EEVTTTTTA
+683 
-692 AETTTTAAPVS
+692 
-703 TTLPDAG
+703 
-710 AVTYVVPTVT
+710 
-720 AAAGDEVSMPVQV
+720 
-733 LGDPGTAGVVI
+733 
-744 DLKSD
+744 
-749 ARLGY
+749 
-754 VGYTAGVYAGGQW
+754 
-767 NQAKLIYSWSSGE
+767 
-780 GENVTADNEAAM
+780 
-792 FNVTFKVPDDAKPG
+792 
-806 DVFPI
+806 
-811 TFESTEAVDTFGS
+811 
-824 KIDVVTVDGAIV
+824 
-836 IPDVTTTTTEE
+836 

-873 TTTAAA
+873 TTTAVA

-885 ETTTSTAAATTTS
+885 ETTTTTEEVT
-898 APATT
+898 TT
-903 TTAAPVTTTLPD
+903 TTAA
-915 AGAVTYVVPTVTAA
+915 
-929 AGDEVSM
+929 E
-936 PVQVLGDPGTAGVV
+936 
-950 IDLESDARLGYVGYT
+950 
-965 AGVYAGGQ
+965 
-973 WNQAKLIYSWS
+973 
-984 SGEGEN
+984 
-990 VTADNEAAMFNVTF
+990 
-1004 KVPDDAKPGDV
+1004 
-1015 FPITFESAEAVDTFG
+1015 
-1030 SNIDVVTVD
+1030 
-1039 GAIVIPDVTTTTTE
+1039 TTTTTE

-1073 TTEEVTTTTAAET
+1073 TTAPA
-1086 TTSTAA
+1086 
-1092 ATTTTEEVTT
+1092 TT
-1102 TTTAAATTTTEEV
+1102 TTTA
-1115 TTTTTAAATTTT
+1115 
-1127 EEVTTTTTG
+1127 
-1136 AGTTTT
+1136 
-1142 APTTTTTTT
+1142 

-1170 QPGEKVSVPV
+1170 QPGEKVPVPV

-1206 KAGDAYTGMP
+1206 
-1216 VWNAASFTL
+1216 AA
-1225 NWNLDAAETA
+1225 
-1235 KSGAVLTTLT
+1235 
-1245 YKVPD
+1245 
-1250 DAQPGDRFPVEFV
+1250 
-1263 VENCSTVDENGN
+1263 
-1275 TLTVGYFNGAIY
+1275 
-1287 IPDPDAT
+1287 
-1294 TTSTTEAPVT
+1294 
-1304 TTTTT
+1304 
-1309 TTPEAVTTTAPVTT
+1309 
-1323 TSESISTTM
+1323 
-1332 TTGRV
+1332 
-1337 NYQIAEVE
+1337 
-1345 AQPGEKVPVPV
+1345 
-1356 YVVNDTGTLGLT
+1356 
-1368 VQFTADSRLKYQS
+1368 
-1381 NAVGNAYTGMPV
+1381 GNAYTGMPV

-1486 TTAAETNVTSSEVTT
+1486 TTTTPEAVTTTAPVTTTSETISTTMTTGRVNYQIAEVEAQPGEKVPVPVYVVNDTGTLGLTVQFTADSRLKYQSNAAGNAYTGMPVWDAASYTLNWSLDTAETAKSGAVLTTLTYKVPDDAQPGDRFPVEFVVENCSTVDENGNALTVGYFNGAIYIPDPDATTTSTTEALVTT
-1501 VSTTETTVT
+1501 TTTTTTTAAETTVT

-1516 VSTTETTVT
+1516 VSTTET
-1525 SSETT
+1525 SETG
-1530 TVSTTETTVTSSE
+1530 
-1543 VTTVSTTETTV
+1543 
-1554 TSSEA
+1554 
-1559 SGSETT
+1559 GSETT

-1624 DITELCKTIFCNDK
+1624 DITEQCKTIFCNDK

-1662 NPEVI
+1662 NPDVI

>member
-57 TIKGDTGTAGMVLEL
+57 TIKGTDTGTAGMVLEL

-96 ASTFT
+96 AATLT
-101 FVWNA
+101 YIWNA

-116 GAVLT
+116 GATLT

-127 PADAKPGDTYPISFR
+127 PADAQPGDTYPISFR

-169 GATTTTAAATTAAP
+169 GATTTTAAATTTAAP
-183 TTTTKAAVAT
+183 TTTTKVAAAT
-193 TTQKVVSADLTYEIA
+193 TTQKVIAADLTYEIA

-216 DVDVPITIKGTDPGT
+216 DVDVPITVKGTDPGT

-246 KRRMNGNAYEG
+246 KRRLNGSAYEG
-257 APTWNATTLTYVWNA
+257 APTWNAATLTY
-272 GDGRNLVAKDGATLT
+272 
-287 TLKFTVPA
+287 
-295 DAKPGDEYPITFRSD
+295 I
-310 LCKVIDQDGNKLDIA
+310 
-325 LVGGKIVIPATATTA
+325 
-340 AETTTTKAAETTTTQ
+340 
-355 AGIAVDLTYEIA
+355 
-367 TVEGEA
+367 
-373 GADVDVP
+373 
-380 ITIKGTDPGTAGM
+380 
-393 ILELSADSN
+393 
-402 LKLKRRLNGDAYE
+402 
-415 GAPTWNATTLTYVW
+415 W

-483 TFTDGKIIIPEA
+483 ALVGGKIVIPATAITTAAEATTTMAAETTSTQAVIAVDLTYEIATVEGEAGADVDVPITVKGTDPGTAGMVLELSADSNLKLKRRLNGDAYEGAPTWNATTLTYIWNAGDGRNLVAADGATLTTLRFTVPADAKPGDEYPITFRSDLCKVIDQDGNKLDVTFTDGKIIIPAA
-495 TTTTTAAAT
+495 TTTTEEVTT

-526 TTSAPATTTTAAPVT
+526 TTSAPAA
-541 TTLPDAGAVTYVVPT
+541 
-556 VTAAAGDEV
+556 
-565 SMPVQVLGDPGTAGV
+565 
-580 VIDLESDARLGYV
+580 
-593 GYTAGVYAGGQ
+593 
-604 WNQAKLIYSWSSGEG
+604 
-619 ENVTADN
+619 
-626 EAAMFNVTFKVPDDA
+626 
-641 KPGDVFPITF
+641 
-651 ESAEAVDTFGSN
+651 
-663 IDVVTVDGA
+663 
-672 IVIPDVTTTTT
+672 
-683 EEVTTTTTA
+683 
-692 AETTTTAAPVS
+692 TTTAAPVS

-811 TFESTEAVDTFGS
+811 TFES
-824 KIDVVTVDGAIV
+824 
-836 IPDVTTTTTEE
+836 
-847 VTTTTTAA
+847 
-855 ETTTTTAAATT
+855 
-866 TTAAETT
+866 
-873 TTTAAA
+873 
-879 TTTTAA
+879 
-885 ETTTSTAAATTTS
+885 
-898 APATT
+898 
-903 TTAAPVTTTLPD
+903 
-915 AGAVTYVVPTVTAA
+915 
-929 AGDEVSM
+929 
-936 PVQVLGDPGTAGVV
+936 
-950 IDLESDARLGYVGYT
+950 
-965 AGVYAGGQ
+965 
-973 WNQAKLIYSWS
+973 
-984 SGEGEN
+984 
-990 VTADNEAAMFNVTF
+990 
-1004 KVPDDAKPGDV
+1004 
-1015 FPITFESAEAVDTFG
+1015 AEAVDTFG

-1061 AETTTTTAAATT
+1061 AKTTTTTAAATTTTAAETTTTTAAATT
-1073 TTEEVTTTTAAET
+1073 TTAAETTTTTEEVTTTTTAE
-1086 TTSTAA
+1086 
-1092 ATTTTEEVTT
+1092 ATTTTTEEVTTTTTAEVTT
-1102 TTTAAATTTTEEV
+1102 TTTAAATTTT
-1115 TTTTTAAATTTT
+1115 
-1127 EEVTTTTTG
+1127 
-1136 AGTTTT
+1136 
-1142 APTTTTTTT
+1142 APATTTTTT

-1170 QPGEKVSVPV
+1170 QPGDKVAVPV
-1180 YVINDTGTLG
+1180 YVVNDTGTLG

-1275 TLTVGYFNGAIY
+1275 
-1287 IPDPDAT
+1287 
-1294 TTSTTEAPVT
+1294 
-1304 TTTTT
+1304 
-1309 TTPEAVTTTAPVTT
+1309 
-1323 TSESISTTM
+1323 
-1332 TTGRV
+1332 
-1337 NYQIAEVE
+1337 
-1345 AQPGEKVPVPV
+1345 
-1356 YVVNDTGTLGLT
+1356 
-1368 VQFTADSRLKYQS
+1368 
-1381 NAVGNAYTGMPV
+1381 
-1393 WDAAS
+1393 
-1398 YTLNWSLDTAE
+1398 
-1409 TAKSGAVLTTLTYKV
+1409 
-1424 PDDAQPG
+1424 
-1431 DRFPV
+1431 
-1436 EFVVENCSTVDEN
+1436 
-1449 GNALTVGY
+1449 ALTVGY

-1486 TTAAETNVTSSEVTT
+1486 TTTTAAETTVTSSEVTT

-1525 SSETT
+1525 SSEVT

-1554 TSSEA
+1554 T

-1611 GTVVEAEEQPAAV
+1611 GTVVEAEDQPAAV
-1624 DITELCKTIFCNDK
+1624 DITEQCKTIFCNDK

-1662 NPEVI
+1662 NPDVI

-1701 MMANPNNPTYVFNE
+1701 MMANPNNPTYVYNE

>member
-57 TIKGDTGTAGMVLEL
+57 TIKGTDTGTAGMVLEL

-96 ASTFT
+96 AATLT
-101 FVWNA
+101 YIWNA

-116 GAVLT
+116 GATLT

-127 PADAKPGDTYPISFR
+127 PADAQPGDTYPISFR

-183 TTTTKAAVAT
+183 TTTTKAAAAT
-193 TTQKVVSADLTYEIA
+193 TTQKVVSADLTYEIATVEGEAGADVDVPITIKGTDTGTAGMVLELSADSNLKLKRRLNGDAYEGAPTWNKDTLTYIWNAGDGRNLVAADGATLTTLRFTVPADAKPGDEYPISFRSDLCKVIDQDGNKLDIALVGGKIVIPATATTAAETTTTKAVETTTTQAGIAVDLTYEIA

-246 KRRMNGNAYEG
+246 KRRMNGTAYEG
-257 APTWNATTLTYVWNA
+257 APTWNAKTLTYIWNA

-310 LCKVIDQDGNKLDIA
+310 LCKVIDQDGNKL
-325 LVGGKIVIPATATTA
+325 
-340 AETTTTKAAETTTTQ
+340 
-355 AGIAVDLTYEIA
+355 GI
-367 TVEGEA
+367 
-373 GADVDVP
+373 
-380 ITIKGTDPGTAGM
+380 
-393 ILELSADSN
+393 
-402 LKLKRRLNGDAYE
+402 
-415 GAPTWNATTLTYVW
+415 
-429 NAGDGR
+429 
-435 NLVAKDGA
+435 
-443 TLTTLKFTVPADAKP
+443 
-458 GDEYPITFRSD
+458 
-469 LCKVIDQDGNKLDV
+469 
-483 TFTDGKIIIPEA
+483 TFTDGKIIIP
-495 TTTTTAAAT
+495 AAT

-526 TTSAPATTTTAAPVT
+526 TTSAPAA
-541 TTLPDAGAVTYVVPT
+541 
-556 VTAAAGDEV
+556 
-565 SMPVQVLGDPGTAGV
+565 
-580 VIDLESDARLGYV
+580 
-593 GYTAGVYAGGQ
+593 
-604 WNQAKLIYSWSSGEG
+604 
-619 ENVTADN
+619 
-626 EAAMFNVTFKVPDDA
+626 
-641 KPGDVFPITF
+641 
-651 ESAEAVDTFGSN
+651 
-663 IDVVTVDGA
+663 
-672 IVIPDVTTTTT
+672 
-683 EEVTTTTTA
+683 
-692 AETTTTAAPVS
+692 TTTAAPVS
-703 TTLPDAG
+703 
-710 AVTYVVPTVT
+710 
-720 AAAGDEVSMPVQV
+720 
-733 LGDPGTAGVVI
+733 
-744 DLKSD
+744 
-749 ARLGY
+749 
-754 VGYTAGVYAGGQW
+754 
-767 NQAKLIYSWSSGE
+767 
-780 GENVTADNEAAM
+780 
-792 FNVTFKVPDDAKPG
+792 
-806 DVFPI
+806 
-811 TFESTEAVDTFGS
+811 
-824 KIDVVTVDGAIV
+824 
-836 IPDVTTTTTEE
+836 
-847 VTTTTTAA
+847 
-855 ETTTTTAAATT
+855 
-866 TTAAETT
+866 
-873 TTTAAA
+873 
-879 TTTTAA
+879 
-885 ETTTSTAAATTTS
+885 
-898 APATT
+898 
-903 TTAAPVTTTLPD
+903 TTLPD

-1073 TTEEVTTTTAAET
+1073 TTAAETTTTTAAATTTTAAET
-1086 TTSTAA
+1086 
-1092 ATTTTEEVTT
+1092 
-1102 TTTAAATTTTEEV
+1102 TTTTEEV

-1170 QPGEKVSVPV
+1170 QPGEKVPVPV

-1309 TTPEAVTTTAPVTT
+1309 TTTEAVTTTAPVTT
-1323 TSESISTTM
+1323 TSETISTTM

-1486 TTAAETNVTSSEVTT
+1486 TTAAETTVTSSEVTT

-1525 SSETT
+1525 SSEVTA
-1530 TVSTTETTVTSSE
+1530 VSTTETTVTSSE

-1554 TSSEA
+1554 TSSET

-1624 DITELCKTIFCNDK
+1624 DITEQCMTIFCNDK

-1662 NPEVI
+1662 NPDVI

>member
-20 IGTLPASVQTMQ
+20 IGTLPATVQTLQ

-127 PADAKPGDTYPISFR
+127 PADAQPGDTYPISFR

-183 TTTTKAAVAT
+183 TTTTKAAAAT
-193 TTQKVVSADLTYEIA
+193 TTQKVVPADLTYEIA

-246 KRRMNGNAYEG
+246 KRRLNGNAYEG

-295 DAKPGDEYPITFRSD
+295 DAKPGDEYPISFRSD

-340 AETTTTKAAETTTTQ
+340 AETTTTKAVETTTTQ

-393 ILELSADSN
+393 VLELSADSN
-402 LKLKRRLNGDAYE
+402 LKLKRRMNGTAYE
-415 GAPTWNATTLTYVW
+415 GAPTWNAKTLTYIW

-469 LCKVIDQDGNKLDV
+469 LCKVIDQDGNKLGI
-483 TFTDGKIIIPEA
+483 TFTDGKIIIP
-495 TTTTTAAAT
+495 AAT

-526 TTSAPATTTTAAPVT
+526 TTSAPAATTTAAPVS

-744 DLKSD
+744 DLESD

-811 TFESTEAVDTFGS
+811 TFESAEAVDTFGS
-824 KIDVVTVDGAIV
+824 NIDVVTVDGAIV

-855 ETTTTTAAATT
+855 ETTTTTAA
-866 TTAAETT
+866 ETT

-879 TTTTAA
+879 TTTT
-885 ETTTSTAAATTTS
+885 EEVTTTTAAATTTTTAAATTTS

-903 TTAAPVTTTLPD
+903 TTAAPVSTTLPD

-1039 GAIVIPDVTTTTTE
+1039 GAIIIPDVTTTTTE

-1073 TTEEVTTTTAAET
+1073 TTAAETTTTTAAATTTTAAET
-1086 TTSTAA
+1086 
-1092 ATTTTEEVTT
+1092 
-1102 TTTAAATTTTEEV
+1102 TTTTEEV

-1170 QPGEKVSVPV
+1170 QPGEKVPVPV

-1309 TTPEAVTTTAPVTT
+1309 TTTEAVTTTAPVTT
-1323 TSESISTTM
+1323 TSETISTTM

-1486 TTAAETNVTSSEVTT
+1486 TTAAETTVTSSEVTT

-1525 SSETT
+1525 SSEVTA
-1530 TVSTTETTVTSSE
+1530 VSTTETTVTSSE

-1554 TSSEA
+1554 TSSET

-1624 DITELCKTIFCNDK
+1624 DITEQCMTIFCNDK

-1662 NPEVI
+1662 NPDVI

>member
-57 TIKGDTGTAGMVLEL
+57 TIKGTDTGTAGMVLEL

-96 ASTFT
+96 AATLT
-101 FVWNA
+101 YIWNA

-116 GAVLT
+116 GATLT

-127 PADAKPGDTYPISFR
+127 PADAQPGDTYPISFR

-169 GATTTTAAATTAAP
+169 GATTTTAAATTTAAP
-183 TTTTKAAVAT
+183 TTTTKVAAAT
-193 TTQKVVSADLTYEIA
+193 TTQKVIAADLTYEIA

-216 DVDVPITIKGTDPGT
+216 DVDVPITVKGTDPGT

-246 KRRMNGNAYEG
+246 KRRLNGSAYEG
-257 APTWNATTLTYVWNA
+257 APTWNAATLTY
-272 GDGRNLVAKDGATLT
+272 
-287 TLKFTVPA
+287 
-295 DAKPGDEYPITFRSD
+295 I
-310 LCKVIDQDGNKLDIA
+310 
-325 LVGGKIVIPATATTA
+325 
-340 AETTTTKAAETTTTQ
+340 
-355 AGIAVDLTYEIA
+355 
-367 TVEGEA
+367 
-373 GADVDVP
+373 
-380 ITIKGTDPGTAGM
+380 
-393 ILELSADSN
+393 
-402 LKLKRRLNGDAYE
+402 
-415 GAPTWNATTLTYVW
+415 W

-483 TFTDGKIIIPEA
+483 ALVGGKIVIPATAITTAAEATTTKAAETTSTQAVIAVDLTYEIATVEGEAGADVDVPITVKGTDPGTAGMVLELSADSNLKLKRRLNGDAYEGAPTWNATTLTYIWNAGDGRNLVAADGATLTTLRFTVPADAKPGDEYPITFRSDLCKVIDQDGNKLDVTFTDGKIIIPAATTTTEEVTTTTTAAETTTTTAAATTTTAAATTTSAPAATTTAAPVSTTLPDAGAVTYVVPTVTAAAGDEVSMPVQVLGDPGTAGVVIDLESDARLGYVGYTAGVYAGGQWNQAKLIYSWSSGEGENVTADNEA
-495 TTTTTAAAT
+495 AMFNVTFKVPDDAKPGDVFPITFESTEAVDTFGSKIDVVTVDGAIVIPDVTTTTTEEVTTTTTAAETTTTAAPVTTTLPDAGAVTYVVPTVTAAAGDEVSMPVQVLGDPGTAGVVIDLESDARLGYVGYTAGVYAGGQWNQTKLIYSWSSGEGENVTADNEAAMFNVTFKVPDDAKPGDVFPITFESTEAVDTFGSKIDVVTVDGAIVIPDVTTTTTEEVTTTTTVAETTTTTAAATTTTAAETTTTTAAAT

-526 TTSAPATTTTAAPVT
+526 TTSAPAATTTAAPVS

-672 IVIPDVTTTTT
+672 II
-683 EEVTTTTTA
+683 
-692 AETTTTAAPVS
+692 
-703 TTLPDAG
+703 
-710 AVTYVVPTVT
+710 
-720 AAAGDEVSMPVQV
+720 
-733 LGDPGTAGVVI
+733 
-744 DLKSD
+744 
-749 ARLGY
+749 
-754 VGYTAGVYAGGQW
+754 
-767 NQAKLIYSWSSGE
+767 
-780 GENVTADNEAAM
+780 
-792 FNVTFKVPDDAKPG
+792 
-806 DVFPI
+806 
-811 TFESTEAVDTFGS
+811 
-824 KIDVVTVDGAIV
+824 

-866 TTAAETT
+866 TTAA
-873 TTTAAA
+873 
-879 TTTTAA
+879 
-885 ETTTSTAAATTTS
+885 
-898 APATT
+898 
-903 TTAAPVTTTLPD
+903 
-915 AGAVTYVVPTVTAA
+915 
-929 AGDEVSM
+929 
-936 PVQVLGDPGTAGVV
+936 
-950 IDLESDARLGYVGYT
+950 
-965 AGVYAGGQ
+965 
-973 WNQAKLIYSWS
+973 
-984 SGEGEN
+984 
-990 VTADNEAAMFNVTF
+990 
-1004 KVPDDAKPGDV
+1004 
-1015 FPITFESAEAVDTFG
+1015 
-1030 SNIDVVTVD
+1030 
-1039 GAIVIPDVTTTTTE
+1039 
-1053 EVTTTTTA
+1053 
-1061 AETTTTTAAATT
+1061 ATT
-1073 TTEEVTTTTAAET
+1073 TTEEVTTT
-1086 TTSTAA
+1086 TAA

-1136 AGTTTT
+1136 AATTTT
-1142 APTTTTTTT
+1142 APATTTTTT

-1170 QPGEKVSVPV
+1170 QPGDKV
-1180 YVINDTGTLG
+1180 
-1190 LTVQF
+1190 
-1195 TADSRLKYQSN
+1195 A
-1206 KAGDAYTGMP
+1206 
-1216 VWNAASFTL
+1216 
-1225 NWNLDAAETA
+1225 
-1235 KSGAVLTTLT
+1235 
-1245 YKVPD
+1245 
-1250 DAQPGDRFPVEFV
+1250 
-1263 VENCSTVDENGN
+1263 
-1275 TLTVGYFNGAIY
+1275 
-1287 IPDPDAT
+1287 
-1294 TTSTTEAPVT
+1294 
-1304 TTTTT
+1304 
-1309 TTPEAVTTTAPVTT
+1309 
-1323 TSESISTTM
+1323 
-1332 TTGRV
+1332 
-1337 NYQIAEVE
+1337 
-1345 AQPGEKVPVPV
+1345 VPV

-1381 NAVGNAYTGMPV
+1381 NAAGNAYSGMPV
-1393 WDAAS
+1393 WNAAS
-1398 YTLNWSLDTAE
+1398 FTLNWNLDAAE

-1486 TTAAETNVTSSEVTT
+1486 TTTTAAETTVTSSEVTT

-1525 SSETT
+1525 SSEVT

-1554 TSSEA
+1554 TSSEVTTVSTTETTVTSSEVTTVSTTETTVT

-1624 DITELCKTIFCNDK
+1624 DITEQCMTIFCNDK

-1662 NPEVI
+1662 NPDVI

>member
-183 TTTTKAAVAT
+183 TTTTKAAAAT

-246 KRRMNGNAYEG
+246 KRRLNGNAYEG

-340 AETTTTKAAETTTTQ
+340 AETTTTKVAETTTTQ

-443 TLTTLKFTVPADAKP
+443 TLTTLRFTVPADAKP

-495 TTTTTAAAT
+495 TTTTTEEVTT
-504 TTTAAETT
+504 TTTAEATT

-672 IVIPDVTTTTT
+672 II
-683 EEVTTTTTA
+683 
-692 AETTTTAAPVS
+692 
-703 TTLPDAG
+703 
-710 AVTYVVPTVT
+710 
-720 AAAGDEVSMPVQV
+720 
-733 LGDPGTAGVVI
+733 
-744 DLKSD
+744 
-749 ARLGY
+749 
-754 VGYTAGVYAGGQW
+754 
-767 NQAKLIYSWSSGE
+767 
-780 GENVTADNEAAM
+780 
-792 FNVTFKVPDDAKPG
+792 
-806 DVFPI
+806 
-811 TFESTEAVDTFGS
+811 
-824 KIDVVTVDGAIV
+824 

-879 TTTTAA
+879 TTTT
-885 ETTTSTAAATTTS
+885 
-898 APATT
+898 
-903 TTAAPVTTTLPD
+903 
-915 AGAVTYVVPTVTAA
+915 
-929 AGDEVSM
+929 
-936 PVQVLGDPGTAGVV
+936 
-950 IDLESDARLGYVGYT
+950 
-965 AGVYAGGQ
+965 
-973 WNQAKLIYSWS
+973 
-984 SGEGEN
+984 
-990 VTADNEAAMFNVTF
+990 
-1004 KVPDDAKPGDV
+1004 
-1015 FPITFESAEAVDTFG
+1015 
-1030 SNIDVVTVD
+1030 
-1039 GAIVIPDVTTTTTE
+1039 E

-1073 TTEEVTTTTAAET
+1073 TTAPA
-1086 TTSTAA
+1086 
-1092 ATTTTEEVTT
+1092 TT
-1102 TTTAAATTTTEEV
+1102 TTTA
-1115 TTTTTAAATTTT
+1115 
-1127 EEVTTTTTG
+1127 
-1136 AGTTTT
+1136 
-1142 APTTTTTTT
+1142 

-1170 QPGEKVSVPV
+1170 QPGEKVPVPV

-1275 TLTVGYFNGAIY
+1275 ALTVGYFNGAIY

-1309 TTPEAVTTTAPVTT
+1309 TTTTTPEAVTTTAPVTT
-1323 TSESISTTM
+1323 TSETISTTM

-1381 NAVGNAYTGMPV
+1381 NAAGNAYTGMPV

-1475 EAPVTTTTTTT
+1475 EALVTTTTTTT
-1486 TTAAETNVTSSEVTT
+1486 TTAA
-1501 VSTTETTVT
+1501 ETTVT

-1516 VSTTETTVT
+1516 VSTTET
-1525 SSETT
+1525 SETG
-1530 TVSTTETTVTSSE
+1530 
-1543 VTTVSTTETTV
+1543 
-1554 TSSEA
+1554 
-1559 SGSETT
+1559 GSETT

-1624 DITELCKTIFCNDK
+1624 DITEQCKTIFCNDK

-1662 NPEVI
+1662 NPDVI

>member
-246 KRRMNGNAYEG
+246 KRR
-257 APTWNATTLTYVWNA
+257 
-272 GDGRNLVAKDGATLT
+272 
-287 TLKFTVPA
+287 
-295 DAKPGDEYPITFRSD
+295 
-310 LCKVIDQDGNKLDIA
+310 
-325 LVGGKIVIPATATTA
+325 
-340 AETTTTKAAETTTTQ
+340 
-355 AGIAVDLTYEIA
+355 
-367 TVEGEA
+367 
-373 GADVDVP
+373 
-380 ITIKGTDPGTAGM
+380 
-393 ILELSADSN
+393 
-402 LKLKRRLNGDAYE
+402 LNGDAYE

-443 TLTTLKFTVPADAKP
+443 TLTTLRFTVPADAKP

-495 TTTTTAAAT
+495 TTTTTEEVTT
-504 TTTAAETT
+504 TTTAEATT

-526 TTSAPATTTTAAPVT
+526 TTSAPATTTTAAPV
-541 TTLPDAGAVTYVVPT
+541 
-556 VTAAAGDEV
+556 
-565 SMPVQVLGDPGTAGV
+565 S
-580 VIDLESDARLGYV
+580 
-593 GYTAGVYAGGQ
+593 
-604 WNQAKLIYSWSSGEG
+604 
-619 ENVTADN
+619 
-626 EAAMFNVTFKVPDDA
+626 
-641 KPGDVFPITF
+641 
-651 ESAEAVDTFGSN
+651 
-663 IDVVTVDGA
+663 
-672 IVIPDVTTTTT
+672 
-683 EEVTTTTTA
+683 
-692 AETTTTAAPVS
+692 
-703 TTLPDAG
+703 
-710 AVTYVVPTVT
+710 
-720 AAAGDEVSMPVQV
+720 
-733 LGDPGTAGVVI
+733 
-744 DLKSD
+744 
-749 ARLGY
+749 
-754 VGYTAGVYAGGQW
+754 
-767 NQAKLIYSWSSGE
+767 
-780 GENVTADNEAAM
+780 
-792 FNVTFKVPDDAKPG
+792 
-806 DVFPI
+806 
-811 TFESTEAVDTFGS
+811 
-824 KIDVVTVDGAIV
+824 
-836 IPDVTTTTTEE
+836 
-847 VTTTTTAA
+847 
-855 ETTTTTAAATT
+855 
-866 TTAAETT
+866 
-873 TTTAAA
+873 
-879 TTTTAA
+879 
-885 ETTTSTAAATTTS
+885 
-898 APATT
+898 
-903 TTAAPVTTTLPD
+903 TTLPD

-1073 TTEEVTTTTAAET
+1073 TTAAETTTTTAAATTTTAAET
-1086 TTSTAA
+1086 
-1092 ATTTTEEVTT
+1092 
-1102 TTTAAATTTTEEV
+1102 TTTTEEV

-1170 QPGEKVSVPV
+1170 QPGEKVPVPV

-1309 TTPEAVTTTAPVTT
+1309 TTTEAVTTTAPVTT
-1323 TSESISTTM
+1323 TSETISTTM

-1486 TTAAETNVTSSEVTT
+1486 TTAAETTVTSSEVTT
-1501 VSTTETTVT
+1501 VSTTETTVTSSEVTAVSTTETTVT

-1525 SSETT
+1525 SSET
-1530 TVSTTETTVTSSE
+1530 
-1543 VTTVSTTETTV
+1543 
-1554 TSSEA
+1554 

-1624 DITELCKTIFCNDK
+1624 DITEQCMTIFCNDK

-1662 NPEVI
+1662 NPDVI